1 MSDEKR
7 DNGGVEGEGQPGAPE
22 ERPGDGEGRE
32 PSSDGEEPDERQPI
46 TLDRYMSRHRGRSAV
61 SWPHVGA
68 LIIMLAILVALV
80 MFKDRCGEAV
90 SDIVFML
97 SPDASA
103 PAKVR
108 IELER
113 PAAKPGNEAP
123 TSKPSK

>member
-1 MSDEKR
+1 MRKR
-7 DNGGVEGEGQPGAPE
+7 PPMTLPVRSAMRRLSPQAGGGHKEWRQ
-22 ERPGDGEGRE
+22 
-32 PSSDGEEPDERQPI
+32 EPDERQPI